1 MSDDLLRAH
10 VRRLLDWED
19 AHVGFDAAVRDFPH
33 ELRGKQVEGLP
44 YSPWQ
49 LVEHMRIAQHDIL
62 DFCRNPRYVEMK
74 WPDDYWPKTAE
85 PPSADAWESALAA
98 FHRDREA
105 LKQFFVDPGLDL
117 FAKIPHGTGQ
127 TYLREALVV
136 ADHNAY
142 HLGQLVAVR
151 RLLGNWSA

>member
-10 VRRLLDWED
+10 VRRLLDWQD
-19 AHVGFDAAVRDFPH
+19 AHIGFEVAVKDFPR

-74 WPDDYWPKTAE
+74 WPDDYWPETAE

-98 FHRDREA
+98 FRRVRDLAAQCQESPTAFLIDLPRPTILPFNVGLITFHR
-105 LKQFFVDPGLDL
+105 PGLPRQLNAAIIDP
-117 FAKIPHGTGQ
+117 AVA
-127 TYLREALVV
+127 LR
-136 ADHNAY
+136 
-142 HLGQLVAVR
+142 
-151 RLLGNWSA
+151 